1 MKRCSRETLAPS
13 QGVNVDKESCATC
26 FHWLDPLMG
35 RGWCGRFKS
44 HPLVMSADS
53 CDKWSPTVDRPKDE
67 EEEEKELD
75 FIQDSD
81 PGDEA

>member
-13 QGVNVDKESCATC
+13 RVVN
-26 FHWLDPLMG
+26 
-35 RGWCGRFKS
+35 
-44 HPLVMSADS
+44 
-53 CDKWSPTVDRPKDE
+53 VDRPKDE
-67 EEEEKELD
+67 EEDEVFD